1 MFRFSRSFLI
11 GFSVLALAACAAQTY
26 QPVIDPKG
34 VDMGKYQED
43 LRECRALAEQV
54 DASGDTAQNA
64 LIGAGVGA
72 AGGAALGAISG
83 DAGIGAATGAV
94 LGAFGA
100 GGASGIEK
108 NERQKHII
116 DNCLRG
122 RGYKTL
128 G

>member
-1 MFRFSRSFLI
+1 MSPLKRVSLLTAALL
-11 GFSVLALAACAAQTY
+11 VLAACAAQTY

-34 VDMGKYQED
+34 VDMGKYQKD
-43 LRECRALAEQV
+43 LAECRALADQV
-54 DASGDTAQNA
+54 DAAGDTAQNA

-83 DAGIGAATGAV
+83 SAGIGAATGAV

-100 GGASGIEK
+100 GGASGLSK
-108 NERQKHII
+108 NERQKSII

-122 RGYKTL
+122 RGYRTL